1 MSIYPW
7 KSITISQSP
16 FVQVFENVGIAAAAG
31 IINFVV
37 LTAAASAC
45 NSSIFSTG
53 RMMFSLT
60 YKGSSKFEKDEHSFE
75 KTSAGKCDQ
84 VFNFG
89 NCDCCFGKL
98 RGSEYGTFPIYLK
111 RCDNMFPVHLGSNC
125 HCALKIQEEF
135 ERDKKSSEANFKM
148 PFYPLSDYLVLAF
161 LAFVCVVMCLEKQ
174 RCLLWVHRLPGLSY

>member
-1 MSIYPW
+1 M
-7 KSITISQSP
+7 K
-16 FVQVFENVGIAAAAG
+16 
-31 IINFVV
+31 
-37 LTAAASAC
+37 
-45 NSSIFSTG
+45 
-53 RMMFSLT
+53 
-60 YKGSSKFEKDEHSFE
+60 KDEHSFE

-135 ERDKKSSEANFKM
+135 ERDKNLPKRTSRCRFIRCLIIWFWHSWLLCALLCVLKNNAACFGCIDCLVCRTDFDQKASSSDGSRQIKYFCHVAGKNYVSNKSPGWFAINYKSS
-148 PFYPLSDYLVLAF
+148 
-161 LAFVCVVMCLEKQ
+161 
-174 RCLLWVHRLPGLSY
+174 